1 MNDIN
6 RLPLTQMKLLIR
18 LWNSPDKIGFAEG
31 RAEGGS
37 IKELGKTGFIE
48 PAGRVGR
55 RIRWKLVSG
64 KVSQNDIDTMSGL
77 AKYGSLP
84 AEQEGLIVQLLHEA
98 RDVSVFVSENI
109 GSKSFHYF
117 LESFFLTL
125 RQMGY
130 FFTEGT
136 SPLLPYGSGLS
147 QEEKDVLEKITDI
160 RDAIGH
166 RESRKNFLNANIKII
181 GGMNFKNSDVEIQ
194 YGTNKIYLLGE
205 VFSIHRKLRRLF
217 SSVDELAFLSRGY
230 GWTKDEKELQDA
242 ETKLKK
248 KLKNPE
254 ALLRRT

>member
-1 MNDIN
+1 
-6 RLPLTQMKLLIR
+6 MKLLIR

-37 IKELGKTGFIE
+37 IKELDKKGLVE

-55 RIRWKLVSG
+55 RIRWKLVTG
-64 KVSQNDIDTMSGL
+64 KISQKDIDSMSGIV
-77 AKYGSLP
+77 KYGSIP
-84 AEQEGLIVQLLHEA
+84 AEQEGLIVQLLGEA
-98 RDVSVFVSENI
+98 KDVAVFVSDNI

-147 QEEKDVLEKITDI
+147 QAEKDVLEKIKDI

-166 RESRKNFLNANIKII
+166 RESRKNFLNAHLKLT
-181 GGMNFKNSDVEIQ
+181 GVMNFKNSDVEIQ
-194 YGTNKIYLLGE
+194 YGASKVYLIGE
-205 VFSIHRKLRRLF
+205 IFSIHKKLRRLF

-230 GWTKDEKELQDA
+230 GWKKDEKELQDS
-242 ETKLKK
+242 ENQLKE

-254 ALLRRT
+254 ALLKRKYQ